1 MPKAPSRSDIS
12 PPRVKHPLNIDGVGY
27 HPLKY
32 LGSIKAVDVRK
43 QISGVMDMPYPAD
56 PLVEPEF
63 AGLTYYQVALIRQA
77 ELAARFS
84 SLDSLE
90 FFSDRM
96 IGRPAQV
103 NVNVNAN
110 ESYEDFLKKIAVE
123 EEKIIN
129 VKNESQWKL
138 E

>member
-1 MPKAPSRSDIS
+1 MKKQDAVATVQRMS
-12 PPRVKHPLNIDGVGY
+12 PVGKLY
-27 HPLKY
+27 HPLRY

-43 QISGVMDMPYPAD
+43 QISGVMEMPYPAD

-63 AGLTYYQVALIRQA
+63 VGLTYYQVALIRQA
-77 ELAARFS
+77 ELAARHS

-96 IGRPAQV
+96 IGRPAQI
-103 NVNVNAN
+103 NVQVNAS
-110 ESYEDFLKKIAVE
+110 ETYTQFLEKIAETE
-123 EEKIIN
+123 EAID
-129 VKNESQWKL
+129 VKPEEWKL